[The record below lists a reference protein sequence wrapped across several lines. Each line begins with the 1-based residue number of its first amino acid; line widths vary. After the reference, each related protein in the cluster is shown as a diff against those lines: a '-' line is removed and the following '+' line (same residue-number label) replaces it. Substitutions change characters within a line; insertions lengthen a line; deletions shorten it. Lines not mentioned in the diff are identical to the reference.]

1 MTEPEWQS
9 HGFIPGF
16 PVSPSH
22 MNAAVAYTPGSPTVI
37 NKANEQFISVKEI
50 AEANI
55 AESRKALKGLGEE
68 LDRSRRLA
76 LAALWV
82 SSLGLAVF
90 LFDLLVI
97 LIRH

>member
-16 PVSPSH
+16 PVIFPVRMTD
-22 MNAAVAYTPGSPTVI
+22 MNASMHGSTTVI
-37 NKANEQFISVKEI
+37 RAIDEQINADSVKM
-50 AEANI
+50 AET
-55 AESRKALKGLGEE
+55 EEVLKGLGEE